1 MVLFFIGILEMIIAT
16 FWTKVVSETKILA
29 SGAITMI
36 NILIW
41 YYVLQAI
48 VDDISNWKLVI
59 LYAFGCSIGTVMTTF
74 FFKWKESCN
83 YEVAN
88 SQKEKI

>member
-1 MVLFFIGILEMIIAT
+1 MIIAT
-16 FWTKVVSETKILA
+16 FWTKVVSESKILA

-48 VDDISNWKLVI
+48 IDDINNWRLVI
-59 LYAFGCSIGTVMTTF
+59 LYAFGCSIGTAITTL
-74 FFKWKESCN
+74 FFKWRESNNC
-83 YEVAN
+83 EVAN
-88 SQKEKI
+88 SQSEKV